1 MSKRLVDAAVPP
13 DAGAPLLT
21 LHGLTLRA
29 GQRVLLHGLSMAVQ
43 PGELWCVIGAN
54 GSGKTSLLHTLAGL
68 RRPSSGSVALQGR
81 PLSDWAPGQ
90 AAGLRGLL
98 PQALHDAFAARAI
111 DVVLAGRHP
120 HLSRWEWEGAADTAL
135 ALNALHQVD
144 LDGFADR
151 DVLTLSG
158 GERQRVGIA
167 ALLAQDPLL
176 LLLDE
181 ALAHLD
187 LKHQISVL
195 EHLAQLVRRRGKA
208 VLLSIHDLNLA
219 RRFATHVLLL
229 GGPGQ
234 VACGPVQEVMTEAA
248 LSEAFGHRVMR
259 VDVGAQ
265 TLFVP
270 A

>member
-1 MSKRLVDAAVPP
+1 MREPAIDADMSLE
-13 DAGAPLLT
+13 AGAPLLT
-21 LHGLTLRA
+21 LQGLTLRA
-29 GQRVLLHGLSMAVQ
+29 GQRVLLQGLSMAVQ
-43 PGELWCVIGAN
+43 LGELWCVIGAN

-68 RRPSSGSVALQGR
+68 RTPSSGSVVLQGR
-81 PLSDWAPGQ
+81 PLGDWPPGQ

-98 PQALHDAFAARAI
+98 PQALNDAFAARVI

-120 HLSRWEWEGAADTAL
+120 HLSRWEWESAADRAL
-135 ALNALHQVD
+135 ALEALCQVD

-167 ALLAQDPLL
+167 ALLVQDPLV

-195 EHLAQLVRRRGKA
+195 EHLAQLVRQRGKA

-234 VACGPVQEVMTEAA
+234 AACGPVREVMTEAA

>member
-1 MSKRLVDAAVPP
+1 MSQPVIDAAVPL

-21 LHGLTLRA
+21 LRGLALRA
-29 GQRVLLHGLSMAVQ
+29 GQRVLLQDLSMVVR

-68 RRPSSGSVALQGR
+68 RMPSSGSVVLQGR
-81 PLSDWAPGQ
+81 PLSDWLPGQ

-98 PQALHDAFAARAI
+98 PQALHDAFAARVI
-111 DVVLAGRHP
+111 DVVMAGRHP
-120 HLSRWEWEGAADTAL
+120 HLSRWEWESAADRAL
-135 ALNALHQVD
+135 ALEALHRVD

-187 LKHQISVL
+187 LKHQIGVL
-195 EHLAQLVRRRGKA
+195 EHLAQLVRQRGRA

-219 RRFATHVLLL
+219 RRFASHVLLL
-229 GGPGQ
+229 GGPRQ

-248 LSEAFGHRVMR
+248 LSETFGHRVMR
-259 VDVGAQ
+259 VDVGVQ
-265 TLFVP
+265 SLFVP